1 MERRLNRKTDDYFSK
16 FKEEIRNKISSLEIE
31 ESEKTNLLVFVYDYP
46 KLEIN
51 KEDVSKRKRVK
62 NVLPTNNRCIAC
74 RASGEQCTRRRKDD
88 SDFCGTHCKS
98 IPHGVFDENSTHTK
112 NTTELVMRI
121 EEVNG
126 IVYYID
132 NYNNVYNTEDI
143 MQKVMEPKV
152 VGKYIHDKGVTIY

>member
-31 ESEKTNLLVFVYDYP
+31 ENEKTNLLVFVYDYP

-88 SDFCGTHCKS
+88 SDF
-98 IPHGVFDENSTHTK
+98 
-112 NTTELVMRI
+112 
-121 EEVNG
+121 
-126 IVYYID
+126 
-132 NYNNVYNTEDI
+132 
-143 MQKVMEPKV
+143 
-152 VGKYIHDKGVTIY
+152 

>member
-62 NVLPTNNRCIAC
+62 NVLPTN
-74 RASGEQCTRRRKDD
+74 K
-88 SDFCGTHCKS
+88 
-98 IPHGVFDENSTHTK
+98 
-112 NTTELVMRI
+112 
-121 EEVNG
+121 
-126 IVYYID
+126 
-132 NYNNVYNTEDI
+132 
-143 MQKVMEPKV
+143 
-152 VGKYIHDKGVTIY
+152 